1 MRIRWVSEL
10 AVLAVH
16 DQQLA
21 EHGGSPGIRNNAL
34 LLLALAHPRNLAAS
48 ATPDLAELAAA
59 YAVGLARNR
68 AFVDGN
74 KRTALVV
81 AAGVFLPLNGYEL
94 TANNKDIVRVM
105 LAVADGTLPEIA
117 LAAGFRAWMRSIPQQ
132 DRGQLTTAY

>member
-1 MRIRWVSEL
+1 MRIRWVSHA

-21 EHGGSPGIRNNAL
+21 EHGGASGFRNPSL
-34 LLLALAHPRNLAAS
+34 LLEALARPRNLTADP
-48 ATPDLAELAAA
+48 TPDLGDRAAA
-59 YAVGLARNR
+59 YAVGIARSR

-94 TANNKDIVRVM
+94 TAANADIFRVM
-105 LAVADGTLPEIA
+105 LAVADGSLPEIA
-117 LAAGFRAWMRSIPQQ
+117 LAAGFREWMRPVPP
-132 DRGQLTTAY
+132 DDH